1 MECVFIAIGILSM
14 LAISTLREDSPRGLN
29 AALGQGLKAVYD
41 WSFRLGPGFVVGVG
55 NGLILGW
62 LMYRSELVPRGLAIF
77 GLIGGP
83 LVIFAGILVMFGVIE
98 VPAPFRVL

>member
-1 MECVFIAIGILSM
+1 V
-14 LAISTLREDSPRGLN
+14 TLRRPVPLDRSLSVHRDGGGVLV
-29 AALGQGLKAVYD
+29 VYE

-77 GLIGGP
+77 GSS
-83 LVIFAGILVMFGVIE
+83 VA
-98 VPAPFRVL
+98 R